1 MISVLHTWGTILAAA
16 GGLFLGVLL
25 VVTAFKFDGF
35 WKTCLRIAT
44 FVLML
49 GLSMLLEEQV
59 LRSAG
64 VS

>member
-1 MISVLHTWGTILAAA
+1 MISVLHTWGRILTVA
-16 GGLFLGVLL
+16 GGALSVLL
-25 VVTAFKFDGF
+25 AVPAIRFGGV
-35 WKTCLRIAT
+35 WRTCLRIAT

-59 LRSAG
+59 LSSAG

>member
-1 MISVLHTWGTILAAA
+1 VISVLHTWGTILAAA
-16 GGLFLGVLL
+16 GGALSVLL
-25 VVTAFKFDGF
+25 ALSAIRLGGV